1 MNLKSSGEAFPAC
14 DTRMWNLG
22 EIQMLSTR
30 VTRAPVSL
38 QSDPASACLH
48 VKLVVSGALVIEQ
61 GAARKSFAAGS
72 MLLTDPRRAYTQIFD
87 EPGHVV
93 TLRIADQSLK
103 ERGIRYRVGDVHAV
117 AMNSNDVR
125 AVAADLVN
133 IEAQNGA
140 TSAHLRRR
148 QGAHLLELIELLIE
162 NAHELVRERSGTAT
176 LSRAKRH
183 IAQNLHDAN
192 LTPARIA
199 SAVHVSEPYLNR
211 LFKAEDALSIMRYVW
226 VQRLELAMDILQRD
240 VNGSAHIG
248 DIAYMCGFSTYAHF
262 SRAFKKR
269 YGVSPKEVTAAR
281 RLQDDTRSS

>member
-1 MNLKSSGEAFPAC
+1 
-14 DTRMWNLG
+14 
-22 EIQMLSTR
+22 MLSTR
-30 VTRAPVSL
+30 VTRPPLSL
-38 QSDPASACLH
+38 HSDTASACLH
-48 VKLVVSGALVIEQ
+48 IKLVVSGGVVIEQ
-61 GAARKSFAAGS
+61 GAERKSFSAGT
-72 MLLTDPRRAYTQIFD
+72 MLMADPRKAYTEIFNR
-87 EPGHVV
+87 PTHVV
-93 TLRIADQSLK
+93 TLRIEDRSLK

-125 AVAADLVN
+125 AVAANIIN

-148 QGAHLLELIELLIE
+148 QGAHLLELIELLID
-162 NAHELVRERSGTAT
+162 NAYELVRERSGTAT
-176 LSRAKRH
+176 LSRARRF

-211 LFKAEDALSIMRYVW
+211 LFKAEEALSIMRYVW
-226 VQRLELAMDILQRD
+226 VQRLELAMDMLQRD
-240 VNGSAHIG
+240 LDGSAHIG

-269 YGVSPKEVTAAR
+269 YGVSPKEATAAR
-281 RLQDDTRSS
+281 RLPDATGSS